1 MWAVPRGIILFG
13 ETVLFS
19 RGSSW
24 RGLITENY
32 HPQFSQQLW
41 KEVLPSWRDIPWHMN
56 MTASMPGELFFFFS
70 FLVFCLLVCG
80 SHSLSGSSRL
90 PMESE
95 VTQFA
100 MAIPSQGFF
109 FPCFSWFPWTA
120 LARASIF
127 PNSASYHLWFKIEKY
142 QCASMEKSHL
152 LGFLD
157 WGAANHSP
165 SMRNRQ
171 VQDWFLL
178 IFLICLLAL
187 KWMVVAFLFLAW
199 KEC

>member
-1 MWAVPRGIILFG
+1 MGCSKRHNTVWWDSSLQQRLFLKRSNYWELSPAVFPATVERSPAFLEGYSLAYEHDSIHARG
-13 ETVLFS
+13 T
-19 RGSSW
+19 
-24 RGLITENY
+24 
-32 HPQFSQQLW
+32 
-41 KEVLPSWRDIPWHMN
+41 
-56 MTASMPGELFFFFS
+56 FFFL
-70 FLVFCLLVCG
+70 FLPCVLSPSLWQPQSQWFFTSPHG
-80 SHSLSGSSRL
+80 EWSHTVRHGYPISG
-90 PMESE
+90 
-95 VTQFA
+95 F
-100 MAIPSQGFF
+100 FF